1 MAKADKRT
9 PDQQKQGETLRK
21 EGSKWLARVEAAGKL
36 EKQWM
41 DEAEKAV
48 KAYTG
53 ETRSDDLSTS
63 ATLGNTYDFNILFAN
78 VETIVPA
85 IINSP
90 PAPDIRRRFA
100 DEDPAAKDVAELI
113 ERAIR
118 KQVDDSKLQ
127 VELEGEAQD
136 GFLAGRGIIRLRFK
150 SDIVKDETTNAELER
165 ASAAADD
172 GTGAGAATARDD
184 SEGGDDYSAPSEA
197 PAAGGQ
203 SERLA
208 NECIEF

>member
-9 PDQQKQGETLRK
+9 SDQQKQGEALRK

-41 DEAEKAV
+41 DDAEKAV

-53 ETRSDDLSTS
+53 ETKSDDLSTS

-118 KQVDDSKLQ
+118 TQVDDSKLQ

-150 SDIVKDETTNAELER
+150 SDIVKDETTSEELER
-165 ASAAADD
+165 ASDAAAD
-172 GTGAGAATARDD
+172 GAPAEEPDSGETAGDEYGAA
-184 SEGGDDYSAPSEA
+184 S
-197 PAAGGQ
+197 
-203 SERLA
+203 
-208 NECIEF
+208 